1 MKIIEKGDLNQPKK
15 SPKENTGLAELV
27 TFWGSSHIIQGYM
40 AIRKI
45 PHKQLMLKEIC
56 LI

>member
-15 SPKENTGLAELV
+15 SPKANTGLAELV
-27 TFWGSSHIIQGYM
+27 TFRGSSHIIQGYM

-45 PHKQLMLKEIC
+45 PHNKLMLKEIP
-56 LI
+56 LV